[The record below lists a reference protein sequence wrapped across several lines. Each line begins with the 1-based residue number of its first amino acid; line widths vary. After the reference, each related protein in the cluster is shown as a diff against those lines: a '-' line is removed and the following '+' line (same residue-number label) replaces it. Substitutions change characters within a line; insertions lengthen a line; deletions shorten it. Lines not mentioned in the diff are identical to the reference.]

1 MAKSRFATYFAPII
15 GAILGG
21 VAAVTSGLDA
31 GPYAAQGGSAVG
43 TLLGVLFNNIA
54 LKANAGPADQGNL
67 AHPENKQRG
76 FFTPLMSL
84 FLLAVGI
91 AGLTMSLYLKE
102 GRGENVLLSGGL
114 LLLAVAACAG
124 SIAWNT
130 RVSRDEVDDVLKR
143 ANRDVRKGARHA
155 GAH

>member
-15 GAILGG
+15 GAVLGG
-21 VAAVTSGLDA
+21 VAAVASGLDA
-31 GPYAAQGGSAVG
+31 GPYAQQGGSAVG
-43 TLLGVLFNNIA
+43 ALLGMLFNNIA
-54 LKANAGPADQGNL
+54 LKANPGAADQSNL

-91 AGLTMSLYLKE
+91 AGLTMSLYVRD
-102 GRGENVLLSGGL
+102 GRGEDVLLSGGL
-114 LLLAVAACAG
+114 LLLAIAACAG

-130 RVSRDEVDDVLKR
+130 RVPRDDVGHVLKQTSR
-143 ANRDVRKGARHA
+143 AVRKGARHV